1 MKEFRG
7 NPEGLYEEFAKF
19 MAAMEELHFLRLVAQ
34 DLKSFR
40 RMLKF
45 KRFD

>member
-1 MKEFRG
+1 VEESRKNLER
-7 NPEGLYEEFAKF
+7 LYEEFAKF
-19 MAAMEELHFLRLVAQ
+19 RASMDELRFLRLVAQ

-40 RMLKF
+40 RMLRF

>member
-1 MKEFRG
+1 MEDPRKSMEMI
-7 NPEGLYEEFAKF
+7 YEEFAKF
-19 MAAMEELHFLRLVAQ
+19 MVTMEELQFLRLVAR

-40 RMLKF
+40 RMLRF